1 MIDYRI
7 RPNINFNG
15 KVGEL
20 VWMLEH
26 SRSVT
31 INEISQLSQYDLDYT
46 PTNHSNS
53 IGALLSHIAAIE
65 FVHQVISFENR
76 DLNEDENKK
85 WGNAL
90 QLGESA
96 RAEINNH
103 SITFY
108 LDELNRVRE
117 NTILCLKSKKDS
129 WLYEENKWNNGVSYN
144 NFYLWYHVMEDEIS
158 HRGQIRTI
166 IRMLKHT

>member
-7 RPNINFNG
+7 RPTVNFTK

-26 SRSVT
+26 SRAIT
-31 INEISQLSQYDLDYT
+31 INEISQLSQSDLDYLPINT
-46 PTNHSNS
+46 SNS
-53 IGALLSHIAAIE
+53 IGALISHIAAIE
-65 FVHQVISFENR
+65 FVHQIISFENR
-76 DLNEDENKK
+76 DLNEDEYKK
-85 WGNAL
+85 WGSAL
-90 QLGESA
+90 QLGENA

-103 SITFY
+103 SINFY

-117 NTILCLKSKKDS
+117 NTILCLKSKNDS

-166 IRMLKHT
+166 IRMLKHA